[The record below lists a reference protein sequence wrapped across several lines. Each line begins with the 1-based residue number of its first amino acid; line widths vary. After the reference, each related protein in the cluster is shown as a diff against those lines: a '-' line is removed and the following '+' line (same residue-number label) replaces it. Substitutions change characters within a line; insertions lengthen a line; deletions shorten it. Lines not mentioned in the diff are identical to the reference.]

1 MEMANKSIFKKIIL
15 ATHNQGK
22 IREFSRLFAPLGVEI
37 IAGSALDLEEPEE
50 TGNSFADNALLKAR
64 AACKATGLPALA
76 DDSGLCVTALKGAPG
91 IYSARWAEQADGQKD
106 FAKAMA
112 KLHRELADS
121 PDRSAAFVAVLALVT
136 PEGQEHLFEGRAEG
150 HIIWPPRG
158 DQGFGY
164 DPVFM
169 ARGSTKTFAEISA
182 QEKQNFSHRAK
193 AFHALQEA
201 LFT

>member
-1 MEMANKSIFKKIIL
+1 MTDKIIFEKIIL

-37 IAGSALDLEEPEE
+37 IASSTLNLEEPEE
-50 TGNSFADNALLKAR
+50 TGSSFSDNALLKAH

-76 DDSGLCVTALKGAPG
+76 DDSGLTVTALNGAPG
-91 IYSARWAEQADGQKD
+91 IYSARWAEQQDGQKD
-106 FAKAMA
+106 FIKAMT
-112 KLHRELADS
+112 KLHDALADS

-150 HIIWPPRG
+150 EIIWPPRG

-164 DPVFM
+164 DPVFVPH
-169 ARGSTKTFAEISA
+169 GDTKTFAEMSA
-182 QEKQNFSHRAK
+182 TEKQSFSHRAK
-193 AFHALQEA
+193 AFNALREA

>member
-1 MEMANKSIFKKIIL
+1 MADKIIFKKIVL

-37 IAGSALDLEEPEE
+37 IASSTLNLEEPEE
-50 TGNSFADNALLKAR
+50 TGSSFSDNALLKAR
-64 AACKATGLPALA
+64 AACKATDLPALA
-76 DDSGLCVTALKGAPG
+76 DDSGLAVTALNGAPG
-91 IYSARWAEQADGQKD
+91 IYSARWAEQKDGQKD
-106 FAKAMA
+106 FIKAMA
-112 KLHRELADS
+112 KVHTELADN

-136 PEGQEHLFEGRAEG
+136 PEGDEYLFEGRAEG
-150 HIIWPPRG
+150 EIIWPPRG

-164 DPVFM
+164 DPIFM
-169 ARGSTKTFAEISA
+169 PHGDNKTFAEMSS

-193 AFHALQEA
+193 AFNALQEA